1 MFETHTAFMLP
12 VRRDTTKL
20 GITERT
26 FAVLVPVPGGL
37 SNQNT
42 GLVPVVALLLGR
54 TGVIRHAV
62 SLAVRR
68 SWQVNGAPND
78 R

>member
-26 FAVLVPVPGGL
+26 LAVLCADPGF
-37 SNQNT
+37 ST
-42 GLVPVVALLLGR
+42 IRTPGLVPVVALLLVR
-54 TGVIRHAV
+54 TCVIRRALSVAV
-62 SLAVRR
+62 CR